1 MDNTNTRVIAL
12 GHTAQIHAH
21 RDSDDRAITRTATH
35 LYQWLIGPAHL
46 HLHVGP
52 IRDADGQIITQ
63 PKGQPVQLRITDSEG
78 RPYECDLT
86 VSVYDAVGNEI
97 SDDPNVTTDDLTWAL
112 DSGDGVVSLAVSG
125 DTRTCT
131 VTATSLGSAVVR
143 VTLGDLS
150 GTVAF
155 DVIPGDAASLTI
167 VETEPRTRPDAEPAP
182 EPTPEPG
189 V

>member
-1 MDNTNTRVIAL
+1 MDNTNARVAAL
-12 GHTAQIHAH
+12 GYAAQIHSSCGT
-21 RDSDDRAITRTATH
+21 DGQIITRDATRY
-35 LYQWLIGPAHL
+35 YQWLVGPAHL
-46 HLHVGP
+46 HLHIGAV
-52 IRDADGQIITQ
+52 RDADGQIITQ

-150 GTVAF
+150 GTLSF